1 MTYNP
6 NAQQRYH
13 PNAQQ
18 RPLRTYR
25 VNYVSGL
32 PQMPKL
38 ITKITM
44 YLYPYGFLFS
54 GKRFPNLWIPYN
66 TVTDFKLSTGYGS
79 VWTYARTDVFLQK
92 VFCITYHRLEEIIS
106 VKFEMMVAYVDQTS
120 NYRACEGLVAFMKA
134 NGIYS
139 QFSLAKPADTNTPPQ
154 QEDIPALIEKLAEL
168 HRKGILTDEE
178 FQSKKAELL
187 KRL

>member
-1 MTYNP
+1 
-6 NAQQRYH
+6 
-13 PNAQQ
+13 
-18 RPLRTYR
+18 
-25 VNYVSGL
+25 
-32 PQMPKL
+32 
-38 ITKITM
+38 
-44 YLYPYGFLFS
+44 
-54 GKRFPNLWIPYN
+54 
-66 TVTDFKLSTGYGS
+66 
-79 VWTYARTDVFLQK
+79 
-92 VFCITYHRLEEIIS
+92 
-106 VKFEMMVAYVDQTS
+106 MMVAYVDQTS

-154 QEDIPALIEKLAEL
+154 QDIPALIEKLAEL

>member
-6 NAQQRYH
+6 NAQQVYH

-44 YLYPYGFLFS
+44 YLYPYGFLF
-54 GKRFPNLWIPYN
+54 RVN
-66 TVTDFKLSTGYGS
+66 DFQTCGS
-79 VWTYARTDVFLQK
+79 
-92 VFCITYHRLEEIIS
+92 
-106 VKFEMMVAYVDQTS
+106 
-120 NYRACEGLVAFMKA
+120 
-134 NGIYS
+134 
-139 QFSLAKPADTNTPPQ
+139 
-154 QEDIPALIEKLAEL
+154 
-168 HRKGILTDEE
+168 LTT
-178 FQSKKAELL
+178 L
-187 KRL
+187 

>member
-6 NAQQRYH
+6 NAQQVYH

-66 TVTDFKLSTGYGS
+66 TVTDFKLATGYGS
-79 VWTYARTDVFLQK
+79 KWTYTQVDPFFEK
-92 VFCITYHRLEEIIS
+92 MIDITYCTAGGVLSLR
-106 VKFEMMVAYVDQTS
+106 FEMMEGLWVS
-120 NYRACEGLVAFMKA
+120 RGPHKACEELVAFMKA

-139 QFSLAKPADTNTPPQ
+139 QFSLAKPDGANTPPQ
-154 QEDIPALIEKLAEL
+154 QDIPALIEKLAEL

>member
-1 MTYNP
+1 MCI
-6 NAQQRYH
+6 RD
-13 PNAQQ
+13 
-18 RPLRTYR
+18 R
-25 VNYVSGL
+25 
-32 PQMPKL
+32 
-38 ITKITM
+38 

-54 GKRFPNLWIPYN
+54 GKRFPSLWIPYN

-79 VWTYARTDVFLQK
+79 MWTYSIVDPYLEK
-92 VFCITYHRLEEIIS
+92 MIDITYHSIQGSLSIR
-106 VKFEMMVAYVDQTS
+106 FEMLAPLIG
-120 NYRACEGLVAFMKA
+120 NGPNKACKELVAFMKA

-139 QFSLAKPADTNTPPQ
+139 QFSLAKPDGANTPPQ
-154 QEDIPALIEKLAEL
+154 QDIPALIEKLAEL